1 MLCRANGMRYLA
13 CVRDRASR
21 VAKALAVVAL
31 LLATTA
37 IPQNT
42 PQSSQTPQSPEVR
55 VATRLVQ
62 VNVLVHDK
70 NGPVAD
76 LTKDDFTLLDQGKP
90 QKISVFSMESSAA
103 GSQNAQPLPQNTFSD
118 LPQYGA
124 SALRSVTIVL
134 LDNLNTLVGNGHE
147 EFQSD
152 PFWIEDSALGNAKA
166 QLIEF
171 IRNLDSKDRV
181 AIYGL
186 SDTLHVLCDFTGD
199 RERLLTILEKYDTS
213 SRTRRESVEPGRT
226 RTPVPGEFNPDL
238 DMQALASAGMENQRR
253 SEETMAALQA
263 IAGHVAN
270 IPGRKNLVWLTGNL
284 PFSGTAIA
292 RILSPAQIAAYPVD
306 GRALL
311 SRAPLTS
318 EDALL
323 DAKGVSQGNFMPAQA
338 PMPIGI
344 DTMRQMARETGG
356 LAFVNTNDLT
366 GAIRRAVEDSA
377 VIYTLGFYLE
387 KNALDGKFH
396 ELKVQVNR
404 PGLNVRY
411 PNGYYAL
418 KDTPASAGELHSSFL
433 SAILSPLDSSSIP
446 VQVKAA
452 RVDRPT
458 PKSLSLF
465 GSIGIQDIHL
475 AQNGGLRAG
484 AVDIIIIQQD
494 ETGKVLR
501 ESTNRLELR
510 FTAEKYAAILKT
522 GINFNKTVQPE
533 AATVTLRVI
542 VQDPSTAILGSLII
556 PLSQIQ

>member
-1 MLCRANGMRYLA
+1 MRFFA
-13 CVRDRASR
+13 CVRGRASR
-21 VAKALAVVAL
+21 IAKAFAGVAL

-37 IPQNT
+37 ISQNT
-42 PQSSQTPQSPEVR
+42 PQSSPTPQSPEIR

-90 QKISVFSMESSAA
+90 QNISVFSMESSVA
-103 GSQNAQPLPQNTFSD
+103 GPQNAQPLPQNTFSD

-134 LDNLNTLVGNGHE
+134 LDNLNTLAGNGHE
-147 EFQSD
+147 DYQSD
-152 PFWIEDSALGNAKA
+152 PYWMEDSALANAKA
-166 QLIEF
+166 HLIEF
-171 IRNLDSKDRV
+171 IKNLDPKDRV

-199 RERLLTILEKYDTS
+199 RDRLLSILQKYDTS
-213 SRTRRESVEPGRT
+213 SRTQREAVEPGKFH
-226 RTPVPGEFNPDL
+226 TPVPGRDFNADL
-238 DMQALASAGMENQRR
+238 GAQALASAGMENQRR

-284 PFSGTAIA
+284 PFSGTVIA

-318 EDALL
+318 EEALL
-323 DAKGVSQGNFMPAQA
+323 DAKGVSQGDFMPAQA

-377 VIYTLGFYLE
+377 VIYTLGIYLE

-396 ELKVQVNR
+396 EIKVQVNR
-404 PGLNVRY
+404 TGLNVRY
-411 PNGYYAL
+411 PTGYYAL
-418 KDTPASAGELHSSFL
+418 KDTPASEGELHSSFL

-446 VQVKAA
+446 VQVKAT

-465 GSIGIQDIHL
+465 GTIGIQDIHL
-475 AQNGGLRAG
+475 AQSGEMRVG

-501 ESTNRLELR
+501 ESTNRLDLR

-542 VQDPSTAILGSLII
+542 VQDPSTAIIGSLII